1 MKVIFL
7 NVEEKKP
14 PEVME
19 IDGELDTM
27 KKLIGCNHI
36 DTTVYKVGDTPFR
49 VIVDDE
55 GYFTKNYIVSA
66 SSPRYIYP
74 LVGNLV
80 ICGEENRQGDFTSL
94 SDILAKRILRRFY
107 LDQDGYYRL
116 YAD

>member
-19 IDGELDTM
+19 IDGELDTI
-27 KKLIGCNHI
+27 KKLIGCNGVDSTLYKI
-36 DTTVYKVGDTPFR
+36 GNATFRIYLDDTGVKKENYK
-49 VIVDDE
+49 E
-55 GYFTKNYIVSA
+55 SA
-66 SSPRYIYP
+66 YSPCRLYP

-80 ICGEENRQGDFTSL
+80 LVGENARGESKSL
-94 SDILAKRILRRFY
+94 SDNLAEQILRRIIW
-107 LDQDGYYRL
+107 DRGYYRL

>member
-19 IDGELDTM
+19 IDGELDTI
-27 KKLIGCNHI
+27 KKLIGCDHI
-36 DTTVYKVGDTPFR
+36 DTTVYKVGNTSFR

-55 GYFTKNYIVSA
+55 GYFKKNYIVSA
-66 SSPRYIYP
+66 SSPRYLYP

-80 ICGEENRQGDFTSL
+80 IFGKENQRGELRSL
-94 SDILAKRILRRFY
+94 SDTLAERILRRFY